1 MSLEVKDKKCPS
13 NCYVYY
19 SYSFFFVFFSNS
31 AIGACTYER
40 HMNAAFS
47 QGRERFVSGEILNTQ
62 RLIKLFMAF

>member
-1 MSLEVKDKKCPS
+1 MSLEVKDKNVHPI
-13 NCYVYY
+13 VM
-19 SYSFFFVFFSNS
+19 FIIVTVWFFFSNS

-40 HMNAAFS
+40 HINAAFS